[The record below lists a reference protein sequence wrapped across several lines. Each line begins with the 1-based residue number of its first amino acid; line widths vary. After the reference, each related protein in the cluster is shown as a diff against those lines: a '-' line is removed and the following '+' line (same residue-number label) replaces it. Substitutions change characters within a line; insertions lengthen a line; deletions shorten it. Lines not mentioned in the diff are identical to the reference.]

1 MVENVKKVLVEHVNP
16 VDEDDED
23 TSVDRGR
30 GAGDVELSMTRRD
43 RNDDEE

>member
-23 TSVDRGR
+23 TSV
-30 GAGDVELSMTRRD
+30 GAGQVMSNCR
-43 RNDDEE
+43 